1 VFLVLGGELV
11 TPPLSSGCLA
21 GVTRA
26 LVLEWTGAVERDVPL
41 GALLEADEVFL
52 TSSTRDVQPVHAVG
66 DDAYP
71 DAPGPLTRQAAATF
85 VERSAADVDP

>member
-1 VFLVLGGELV
+1 MLDGRLA

-52 TSSTRDVQPVHAVG
+52 TSSTRDVQAVHAVG
-66 DDAYP
+66 DDVYP
-71 DAPGPLTRQAAATF
+71 DAPGPLTRHAAATF
-85 VERSAADVDP
+85 AERAAADVDP